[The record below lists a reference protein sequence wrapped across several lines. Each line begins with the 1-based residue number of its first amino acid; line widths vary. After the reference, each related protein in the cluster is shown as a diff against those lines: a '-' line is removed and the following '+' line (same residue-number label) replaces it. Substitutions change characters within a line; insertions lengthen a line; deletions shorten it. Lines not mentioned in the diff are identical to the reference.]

1 MQFGDTQGGI
11 VEPYVIESPKVSG
24 ETSEGAEIT
33 DCDEDGEFQT
43 GRPEYSDNSEL
54 ERFCPDIE
62 FKDYKE
68 GPAVPKELSER
79 PYSSKPGCCI
89 YELENGHYLYN
100 ADITVITV

>member
-1 MQFGDTQGGI
+1 MQFRDLHGGI
-11 VEPYVIESPKVSG
+11 VKIYVNESPKVSG

-33 DCDEDGEFQT
+33 VCDEDREAQT

-62 FKDYKE
+62 FSDYKE
-68 GPAVPKELSER
+68 GPAVPKELSEK

-89 YELENGHYLYN
+89 YDLRMATMYMTL
-100 ADITVITV
+100 TLLSLL